1 MFRRLQRFSCPPHR
15 QQFSMATKEFLD
27 AMDKRDDCS
36 REKHVQFGRFYFDNG
51 SLLKVLQYSFDIIS
65 PTQIRRLFA
74 STYCGTALSKLT
86 TLLKTRPNLSEHG
99 CQHSGFL
106 FDRLT
111 NYVPSAK
118 VFGNLKLQIY
128 ESVVLPNVPVYD
140 EACIVRDGS
149 VCRLDVTWG
158 PTKYVYARAK
168 ADQKEAETPE
178 DDVKKVV
185 YHKVAGA
192 VQTLCGGIGII
203 MECHQVKLMS

>member
-1 MFRRLQRFSCPPHR
+1 M
-15 QQFSMATKEFLD
+15 
-27 AMDKRDDCS
+27 
-36 REKHVQFGRFYFDNG
+36 
-51 SLLKVLQYSFDIIS
+51 SL
-65 PTQIRRLFA
+65 
-74 STYCGTALSKLT
+74 
-86 TLLKTRPNLSEHG
+86 
-99 CQHSGFL
+99 
-106 FDRLT
+106 
-111 NYVPSAK
+111 
-118 VFGNLKLQIY
+118 
-128 ESVVLPNVPVYD
+128 LPNVPVYD

-203 MECHQVKLMS
+203 MECPRLVPGETHEAMKGPLLKVQEVRRKHFGIAGASGSIGNDCMRRDYIFITNLMATSCMARVNGEIWERCISLLQVMS